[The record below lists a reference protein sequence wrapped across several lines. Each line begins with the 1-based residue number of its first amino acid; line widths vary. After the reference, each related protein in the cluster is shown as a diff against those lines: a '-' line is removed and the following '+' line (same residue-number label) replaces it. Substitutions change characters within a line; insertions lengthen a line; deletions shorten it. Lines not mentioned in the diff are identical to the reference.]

1 MITNRQNPDQVTGNI
16 SNPTIKFPNHFEK
29 WLCLVFADRSI
40 MSLWNV
46 FILQVENRSSKVS
59 SMFSMMSFSTF
70 SFLNVTITNA
80 FTGNSNTLS
89 PTTNNRWTFLIITHR
104 PRLKVQWLDF
114 FDPSKYLEP
123 LFVFKIVLFDLS
135 F

>member
-16 SNPTIKFPNHFEK
+16 SNLTIKFLNHFEK

-46 FILQVENRSSKVS
+46 FIQQVENRSSKVS
-59 SMFSMMSFSTF
+59 SMFSMMSFSMF

-89 PTTNNRWTFLIITHR
+89 PTTNNQWTFSINPHHHQSTI
-104 PRLKVQWLDF
+104 PKLDF